1 MSTYYKYAERE
12 ADSYVN
18 WAEIGKSMSDM
29 LATENKIREE
39 KKAAIDKESVESGKI
54 LLNPPQGD
62 HKGLNQWAL
71 EYADTAQQARFMQET
86 LLKSGQL
93 KLKDYMVMRQNTND
107 DTNNVFS
114 LIEEYNAEYSEKMKR
129 TLNNENQYVESFL
142 MEQMQGFSNFTNHKL
157 YIRPTDGRVFV
168 AEVGEDGKM
177 IDDPDTYQSVA
188 SLRNRV
194 KTKYDRFDS
203 AASVQ
208 AYVDNL
214 GDEINVINNLKNKYQ
229 RGTSTEILDITKRK
243 NFGMDEN
250 DRNTIETFE
259 QAEEKMLMSMLV
271 DPFHVTSIL
280 TEEINTAPNGED
292 YDYSFDKDKV
302 AANENFILVEIDKET
317 NNVVVKPSD
326 EQVRKAFEHLKTQA
340 RLAYDKKEKVT
351 IVGASEKPRPT
362 EAEVARGM
370 DLQTKQSLLDQ
381 WMKVYSS
388 TTAADKDAAV
398 TSLLGALKNYDRGV
412 SSVAALPK
420 GAGVVVKWSDGR
432 EENIEFKDKSGNL
445 KSADQWA
452 AAGTT
457 LHHMEDS
464 REYSKYRGTAFN
476 DLAESDW
483 ADVGASYTAPAAT
496 QTSTVSRGQALE
508 QKLASISPDTFMSS
522 DNDVAAYLNQ
532 ELGPFG
538 FTFKSNN
545 GGMFGDQY
553 VTVTPPVGKTFKIDA
568 NEKGDGI
575 SARNTLIETINSLLE
590 GRDPEKILKG
600 GAKGDSIFGGG

>member
-62 HKGLNQWAL
+62 YKPVNEMAL
-71 EYADTAQQARFMQET
+71 EFADTVQQARFMQET

-142 MEQMQGFSNFTNHKL
+142 MKQMEGFSNFTNHKL

-168 AEVGEDGKM
+168 AKVGEGGKM
-177 IDDPDTYQSVA
+177 INDPNTFQSVS
-188 SLRNRV
+188 SLRNRI
-194 KTKYDRFDS
+194 KTKYDKFNS

-208 AYVDNL
+208 DYVNNL
-214 GDEINVINNLKNKYQ
+214 GEEINVINNLKNKYQ
-229 RGTSTEILDITKRK
+229 RGTSTEVIDLTKRT

-250 DRNTIETFE
+250 DRNAIRTFE

-292 YDYSFDKDKV
+292 YDYSFNPDEV
-302 AANENFILVEIDKET
+302 AANENFILIEIDDKT

-326 EQVRKAFEHLKTQA
+326 EQVRKAFEHLKVQA

-362 EAEVARGM
+362 EAEVVRGM
-370 DLQTKQSLLDQ
+370 DLNMSKNILDQ
-381 WMKVYSS
+381 WMKIYSA
-388 TTAADKDAAV
+388 TTAADKDAAAD
-398 TSLLGALKNYDRGV
+398 SLLGSLKNYEKGLVSITANKEGKGV
-412 SSVAALPK
+412 TLK
-420 GAGVVVKWSDGR
+420 YSDGR
-432 EENIEFKDKSGNL
+432 TKDYEFKDVSGNL
-445 KSADQWA
+445 KSPEQWA
-452 AAGTT
+452 AAG
-457 LHHMEDS
+457 LGVHGLEDS
-464 REYSKYRGTAFN
+464 AYYNIYKGTGFSN
-476 DLAESDW
+476 LTETEW
-483 ADVGASYTAPAAT
+483 GDVGASYNMDTKPT
-496 QTSTVSRGQALE
+496 TTVDPYESLQSAISSVSADDFTKTDNELAQILT
-508 QKLASISPDTFMSS
+508 QKL
-522 DNDVAAYLNQ
+522 
-532 ELGPFG
+532 GPLG
-538 FTFKSNN
+538 FTFTSND
-545 GGMFGDQY
+545 GGSWGNQY
-553 VTVTPPVGKTFKIDA
+553 VIVTPPGGKTSFTIDA
-568 NEKGDGI
+568 NSKSGGEDDRNSMIEEIEKRI
-575 SARNTLIETINSLLE
+575 T
-590 GRDPEKILKG
+590 PEDAKSILKSG
-600 GAKGDSIFGGG
+600 VGAKY